1 MFRVWYGMEMEE
13 EDEKLVKTY
22 VVVDMGMV
30 TPLGRWLALRWVKNA
45 ATWELPKTHKIRLG
59 EGEQVSQNL
68 SQFEKSN
75 FTSIS
80 I

>member
-1 MFRVWYGMEMEE
+1 MFRVWYGIEME

-22 VVVDMGMV
+22 MVVDMGMV
-30 TPLGRWLALRWVKNA
+30 TPLGRWWAPGWVKNTA
-45 ATWELPKTHKIRLG
+45 SWELPKTHKIRLG

-80 I
+80 V